1 MSVVFTNILHGLAD
15 DVIKDTVKN
24 KDILFTPDD
33 VMKNFSIWSW
43 GIAIK
48 ICLVQCEVSVNFEM

>member
-1 MSVVFTNILHGLAD
+1 MFTNILHGLAD

-24 KDILFTPDD
+24 GDILFTPDD

-48 ICLVQCEVSVNFEM
+48 ICSVESVQCEVSVNFEM